1 MAFKRSHKKCEK
13 PSETLLTFKGQWFEG
28 TTDIENRATQP
39 RRLSFVCITPNKF
52 SFIQCKIPSTDDLN
66 SSEFVD
72 EILSLFGFQ
81 INATEQNFRVG
92 LLILDYSGTKMIV
105 NKDRHF
111 FN

>member
-1 MAFKRSHKKCEK
+1 MRPLKHLK
-13 PSETLLTFKGQWFEG
+13 PSDLKAMLTLK
-28 TTDIENRATQP
+28 IELLNQDVYHSFVLVQISF
-39 RRLSFVCITPNKF
+39 LSFK
-52 SFIQCKIPSTDDLN
+52 CKIPSTDDLN

-81 INATEQNFRVG
+81 INATEQRFRVG
-92 LLILDYSGTKMIV
+92 LSILDYSGTKMIV

>member
-66 SSEFVD
+66 SSKFVD

-81 INATEQNFRVG
+81 INATEQIELSCRAVNFR
-92 LLILDYSGTKMIV
+92 LFW
-105 NKDRHF
+105 NKNDSQQR
-111 FN
+111 